1 MKNLKNLI
9 FTSLIMLGISLLTN
23 VDTRWPTVHFQRYL
37 CMGLYHR
44 AHFAGLEHRIEDV
57 VDEVFEESL
66 LDYLIHQ
73 YS

>member
-1 MKNLKNLI
+1 MKNMKNLI
-9 FTSLIMLGISLLTN
+9 FISLMMLGISLLTN

-37 CMGLYHR
+37 CMGLCPRDHI
-44 AHFAGLEHRIEDV
+44 AGMTHCKKDV
-57 VDEVFEESL
+57 VDEIFEESL